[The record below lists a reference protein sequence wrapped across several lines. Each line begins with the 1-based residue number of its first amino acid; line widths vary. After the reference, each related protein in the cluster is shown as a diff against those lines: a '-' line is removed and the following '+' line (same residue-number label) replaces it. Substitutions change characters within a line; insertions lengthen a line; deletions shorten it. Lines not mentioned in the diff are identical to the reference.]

1 MSNQFPTVSWLIPGL
16 KDGDAESWNELVAL
30 FSPGL
35 LGKAKQLLR
44 NSKKVNRRIDPD
56 ELVNLTFAQAWEKHD
71 KLIAQSTPQVA
82 GFLLTSLRYVFLNQC
97 RPKNL
102 EQTSP
107 SWFSPTGENQSPSE
121 VLMSEEE
128 EVRLH
133 ACLVKLKPTHRKILI
148 MRHMQGMKFKEI
160 AAEMEMTSSAV
171 AGVAR
176 NALKKLT
183 QLVQSDGKS

>member
-1 MSNQFPTVSWLIPGL
+1 MGNEFPTISYLITGL

-30 FSPGL
+30 FTPGL

-44 NSKKVNRRIDPD
+44 NSKKVNRRLDAE
-56 ELVNLTFAQAWEKHD
+56 ELVNLTFAQAWEKHE
-71 KLIAQSTPQVA
+71 KLMAQSTPQVA
-82 GFLLTSLRYVFLNQC
+82 GFLLTSLRYMFLNQC

-102 EQTSP
+102 EESSP
-107 SWFSPTGENQSPSE
+107 SWFAPAGENQTPSE
-121 VLMSEEE
+121 LLMSEEE

-133 ACLVKLKPTHRKILI
+133 ACLVELKPTHRKVLV

-160 AAEMEMTSSAV
+160 ADELNMTPSAV

-176 NALKKLT
+176 DGLKRLT
-183 QLVQSDGKS
+183 QLIQAS